1 MLIFFDNLRSKCSE
15 FHDFFFF
22 LISESLTTV
31 RPTTDETEP
40 STGRPTAGPSTMGR
54 PTYASTKT
62 TGQPDDEES
71 TVDNEIVPPT
81 ASFERPEEMFQ
92 VNQ

>member
-1 MLIFFDNLRSKCSE
+1 
-15 FHDFFFF
+15 
-22 LISESLTTV
+22 
-31 RPTTDETEP
+31 
-40 STGRPTAGPSTMGR
+40 MGR

-71 TVDNEIVPPT
+71 TVDNEISPPT

>member
-1 MLIFFDNLRSKCSE
+1 MIFL
-15 FHDFFFF
+15 F
-22 LISESLTTV
+22 LISESPTTV
-31 RPTTDETEP
+31 RPTTDENGTEQ

-71 TVDNEIVPPT
+71 TVDNEIIPPT